1 MKITY
6 EMIDRQLRMTG
17 KLTSCIFKI
26 SREDDI
32 QKQYTRMQKVIE
44 MTQSGRRCIGVKCKE
59 EFIRRS
65 KDRSRIRVRV
75 YQSQQPKGNVPGI
88 LWLHGGGYALG
99 VPEVCNRRYK
109 AFTRQSD
116 CVVIAPHYRLS
127 ITDPYPAALEDAY
140 DTLLWMKKHANE
152 LGIRSDQLMVGGESA
167 GGGLAAA
174 LCLLARDRGDVN
186 IAFQMP
192 LYPMLDDRMVTES
205 ATENNAPIW
214 NSVTNEKAWRLY
226 LGELYGNKVTQYAAA
241 ARATNFSNLP
251 PMVTFIGE
259 LEVFRDETI
268 QYAKNLRK
276 AGVPVRIKVFK
287 GCYHAFD
294 ITNPW
299 ADASKEADRFVMQA
313 FRYAMKN
320 FFAMQPEEK

>member
-1 MKITY
+1 
-6 EMIDRQLRMTG
+6 RR
-17 KLTSCIFKI
+17 
-26 SREDDI
+26 SRE
-32 QKQYTRMQKVIE
+32 
-44 MTQSGRRCIGVKCKE
+44 C
-59 EFIRRS
+59 
-65 KDRSRIRVRV
+65 SRIRVRV
-75 YQSQQPKGNVPGI
+75 YRSQQPKGNVPGI

-109 AFTRQSD
+109 TFTRQSD
-116 CVVIAPHYRLS
+116 CVVVAPHYRLS

-174 LCLLARDRGDVN
+174 LCLLARDRGEVN

-226 LGELYGNKVTQYAAA
+226 LGELYGNKVSQYAAA
-241 ARATNFSNLP
+241 ARATNFGSLP

-268 QYAKNLRK
+268 QYAKNLRN

-299 ADASKEADRFVMQA
+299 ADASKEADRFLMQA

-320 FFAMQPEEK
+320 FFAMQPEE